1 MAIEIQYG
9 NSVVV
14 LPAKA
19 VAVAQNAEKSDLAVL
34 LALLSDAA
42 LCARYGQ
49 EEGIGAIAAAAGCTE
64 DEVRSAV
71 AFWRGAG
78 VISLGEGKK
87 KKPAAQE
94 QPKTA
99 PEAVPAKQELAQ
111 QEPAS
116 QVPAQDGAALLK
128 KSDDLPKYTT
138 AELGNLLEQRPETAG
153 LLTECQN
160 LFGKLFSTHEINTVL
175 GLTDYLGLEC
185 EYVLIM
191 VTHYCTYCKQIDKR
205 PSVRGLEKL
214 AISLYDRGITDM
226 EALQEELM
234 RQEELQK
241 TESKLRGLFGIGAR
255 ALTAKEKKAF
265 STWLHTY
272 AFDMEMITLAFEMGA
287 DATGDVSVA
296 YVNSILDR
304 WNAQGIRT
312 PDAVRADKDAHDAKR
327 GTKGKCEQNAGSF
340 DTDDFFDAAMRK
352 SLGDNYDKIM
362 KEE

>member
-99 PEAVPAKQELAQ
+99 PEAVPAKQEQA
-111 QEPAS
+111 
-116 QVPAQDGAALLK
+116 PAQVA
-128 KSDDLPKYTT
+128 
-138 AELGNLLEQRPETAG
+138 
-153 LLTECQN
+153 
-160 LFGKLFSTHEINTVL
+160 L
-175 GLTDYLGLEC
+175 GLTIAAR
-185 EYVLIM
+185 VSS
-191 VTHYCTYCKQIDKR
+191 T
-205 PSVRGLEKL
+205 P
-214 AISLYDRGITDM
+214 
-226 EALQEELM
+226 
-234 RQEELQK
+234 
-241 TESKLRGLFGIGAR
+241 AR
-255 ALTAKEKKAF
+255 AAVFAPRECPENTTMSGLVSCSF
-265 STWLHTY
+265 S
-272 AFDMEMITLAFEMGA
+272 
-287 DATGDVSVA
+287 
-296 YVNSILDR
+296 
-304 WNAQGIRT
+304 
-312 PDAVRADKDAHDAKR
+312 KR
-327 GTKGKCEQNAGSF
+327 STQRE
-340 DTDDFFDAAMRK
+340 
-352 SLGDNYDKIM
+352 
-362 KEE
+362 